1 MVTKKRISVAQFP
14 FHRSYLK
21 LRLHRSTFSNEE
33 KHFHEWI
40 DHGREPVARSTVE
53 SVFPRR
59 RVGRVHSAVPSGCV
73 IIPLGRRMHYEITA
87 DKSVLH
93 SRGQSTAFM
102 NENLYYSLANRT
114 RSFARLRVR
123 HALRRSLV
131 GTRRCSNLLPVVYAY
146 ILYIR
151 LPFHRHIYQ
160 LHLFH
165 FQIVTP

>member
-1 MVTKKRISVAQFP
+1 MVTKKRISVAQFL
-14 FHRSYLK
+14 FHHSYLK
-21 LRLHRSTFSNEE
+21 LRFHRSTFSHEG

-59 RVGRVHSAVPSGCV
+59 RVHSAVPSGCV

-114 RSFARLRVR
+114 RSFARSRVR
-123 HALRRSLV
+123 YALRRSRV
-131 GTRRCSNLLPVVYAY
+131 GTRRCSNLLSVVYAY
-146 ILYIR
+146 ILYI
-151 LPFHRHIYQ
+151 Q
-160 LHLFH
+160 LDTFTSYIC
-165 FQIVTP
+165 FVFK